1 MSNTEPMDLITAAC
15 GPVVHTYTRAEALAD
30 GVLVDA
36 GPLAKEAGFRWPVAL
51 TAAAWADSVAWT
63 AEDSVRQVY
72 QDLTGRLWDVLYLA
86 AQTVRSGRVK
96 GDRTLFRLYRVP
108 RDRRSTQAVLATL
121 KLVVGPGDDGQ
132 PVVNIL
138 LPDED

>member
-1 MSNTEPMDLITAAC
+1 L
-15 GPVVHTYTRAEALAD
+15 
-30 GVLVDA
+30 
-36 GPLAKEAGFRWPVAL
+36 RWRVAL

-63 AEDSVRQVY
+63 AEDSVHQVY
-72 QDLTGRLWDVLYLA
+72 QDLTGRLWDVLCLA
-86 AQTVRSGRVK
+86 AQTVRSGRAK

-132 PVVNIL
+132 PVVTIL